1 MNRQDMLFL
10 VQDYL
15 ASLKEREELDAILP
29 DLLRAMGFQIVKLA
43 FRGEVQHGV
52 DIAAIRREDGE
63 TVLYLI
69 QVKAGDIDAGMWDSG
84 PNTIRPTLNN
94 LLDVPFKDLTQPRL
108 QQARRKA
115 ILVHNGQLR
124 ENIRVRFNGYI
135 EDTFGQHMAFE
146 RWGLDKLAP
155 YFCDHLLSERILPK
169 EHQRLL
175 KRTLVFLDVP
185 DYDLSDFKQLVR
197 EILPDVKKLGK
208 PKRSRIFG
216 FIRLVLAMIKAECQG
231 LNNLSSALVAYEY
244 ALLSIWGWMRRNGF
258 FQRPVVEEF
267 VHTYFQYLQ
276 LLLEWA
282 EKVAPALC
290 APAGL
295 AFGGTYE
302 LLEYPMR
309 TFEVVGNLGLL
320 ATALAYLPD
329 SEFKHQHLR
338 RVIELLV
345 STIRTNPA
353 RHKPLLD
360 NHSIDIFLGMWPLI
374 LTGHTDLA
382 RWWLRDILEHLV
394 IRRQFYKRLP
404 ELSNR
409 VDAVI
414 EYEATGERPVGYVD
428 SSSTLIYMLFEFCL
442 LLDGEELYLNYR
454 EAFEGISLQVWYPPE
469 HVEEIIYSREVSEGD
484 TEVIHGLPASFEEF
498 RLDVQARHQFDRMD
512 YSPMARRLPAILLL
526 ANKHFR
532 TPVFPFWWRTPVFA
546 QASEA
551 LAKVEKYLSDEE
563 RLCARAGTY

>member
-43 FRGEVQHGV
+43 FRGEVEHGV
-52 DIAAIRREDGE
+52 DIAAIGREDGE

-69 QVKAGDIDAGMWDSG
+69 QVKAGDIDAEMWDSG
-84 PNTIRPTLNN
+84 PNAIRPTLDN
-94 LLDVPFKDLTQPRL
+94 LLDVPFEDLTQPRL
-108 QQARRKA
+108 QQAKRQA
-115 ILVHNGQLR
+115 ILAHNGHLR
-124 ENIRVRFNGYI
+124 ENVRERFNGYI
-135 EDTFGQHMAFE
+135 ENTFEPRMAFA
-146 RWGLDKLAP
+146 RWGLDELAGR
-155 YFCDHLLSERILPK
+155 FQEHLLNERILPK
-169 EHQRLL
+169 EQQRLL

-185 DYDLSDFKQLVR
+185 DYALSDFKQLVR
-197 EILPDVKKLGK
+197 EILPDVKELRK
-208 PKRSRIFG
+208 PKRSRVFG
-216 FIRLVLAMIKAECQG
+216 FIRLVLAMIRAECQD
-231 LNNLSSALVAYEY
+231 LNNLSPALAVYEY

-267 VHTYFQYLQ
+267 AYTYSQYLQ

-282 EKVAPALC
+282 EKIAPALC
-290 APAGL
+290 VPAGL
-295 AFGGTYE
+295 ALGGTYE
-302 LLEYPMR
+302 LVEYPMR

-329 SEFKHQHLR
+329 SEFEHQHLR

-345 STIRTNPA
+345 TTIRTNPA

-374 LTGHTDLA
+374 LTGRTDLA

-442 LLDGEELYLNYR
+442 LLDAEELYLNYR
-454 EAFEGISLQVWYPPE
+454 EAFEGISLQVWSPPE
-469 HVEEIIYSREVSEGD
+469 NVEEIIYSREVFEGD

-526 ANKHFR
+526 ADKHFR

-546 QASEA
+546 QVSEA
-551 LAKVEKYLSDEE
+551 DLQPDQ
-563 RLCARAGTY
+563 

>member
-43 FRGEVQHGV
+43 FRGEVEHGV
-52 DIAAIRREDGE
+52 DIATIGQEDGE

-69 QVKAGDIDAGMWDSG
+69 QVKAGNINATMWDSG
-84 PNTIRPTLNN
+84 PNAIRPTLSN
-94 LLDVPFKDLTQPRL
+94 LLDVPFEDLTQPRL
-108 QQARRKA
+108 QQARRQA
-115 ILVHNGQLR
+115 ILAHNGHLR
-124 ENIRVRFNGYI
+124 ENIRERFNGYI
-135 EDTFGQHMAFE
+135 ENTFMPRMAFA
-146 RWGLDKLAP
+146 RWDLDKLAVL
-155 YFCDHLLSERILPK
+155 FQEHLLNERILPK

-197 EILPDVKKLGK
+197 EFLPDVTRLRK
-208 PKRSRIFG
+208 PKRSRVFG
-216 FIRLVLAMIKAECQG
+216 FIRLVLAMVRAECQD
-231 LNNLSSALVAYEY
+231 LNNLSSVLVAYEY
-244 ALLSIWGWMRRNGF
+244 ALLSIWGWMRQHGF
-258 FQRPVVEEF
+258 FQRPVIEEF
-267 VHTYFQYLQ
+267 AYTYSQYLQ

-290 APAGL
+290 IPAGL
-295 AFGGTYE
+295 AFGGTRE
-302 LLEYPMR
+302 LVEYPMR
-309 TFEVVGNLGLL
+309 TFEVIGNLGLL
-320 ATALAYLPD
+320 ATALTYLPD
-329 SEFKHQHLR
+329 SEFKHQHLQR
-338 RVIELLV
+338 AIGLLAN
-345 STIRTNPA
+345 TIRTNPA

-360 NHSIDIFLGMWPLI
+360 NHLIDIFLGMWPLI

-394 IRRQFYKRLP
+394 IRRRFYKRLP

-414 EYEATGERPVGYVD
+414 EYEATSERPVGYVD

-442 LLDGEELYLNYR
+442 LLNAEELYLDYR
-454 EAFEGISLQVWYPPE
+454 EAFEGVSLHAWYPPE
-469 HVEEIIYSREVSEGD
+469 NVEEIIYSREVLEGD
-484 TEVIHGLPASFEEF
+484 TEVLHGLPASFEDF
-498 RLDVQARHQFDRMD
+498 RLDVQARHQFDRVD
-512 YSPMARRLPAILLL
+512 YSPIVRGLPAILLL

-532 TPVFPFWWRTPVFA
+532 TPIFPFWWRASIFA
-546 QASEA
+546 QISEA
-551 LAKVEKYLSDEE
+551 D
-563 RLCARAGTY
+563 

>member
-43 FRGEVQHGV
+43 FRGEVEHGV
-52 DIAAIRREDGE
+52 DIAAIGQEDGE

-69 QVKAGDIDAGMWDSG
+69 QVKAGDIDARMWDSG
-84 PNTIRPTLNN
+84 PNAVRPTLNN
-94 LLDVPFKDLTQPRL
+94 LLDVPFEDLTQPRL
-108 QQARRKA
+108 QQARRQA
-115 ILVHNGQLR
+115 ILAHNGHLR
-124 ENIRVRFNGYI
+124 ENIRERFNGYI
-135 EDTFGQHMAFE
+135 EGTFKPRMAFD
-146 RWGLDKLAP
+146 RWDLDKLAVL
-155 YFCDHLLSERILPK
+155 FQEHLLNERILPK

-197 EILPDVKKLGK
+197 EFLPDVMRLRK
-208 PKRSRIFG
+208 PKRSRVFG
-216 FIRLVLAMIKAECQG
+216 FIRLVLAMVRAECQD
-231 LNNLSSALVAYEY
+231 LKNLSSVLVAYEY
-244 ALLSIWGWMRRNGF
+244 ALLSIWGWMRQHDF
-258 FQRPVVEEF
+258 FQRPVMEEF
-267 VHTYFQYLQ
+267 AYTYFQYFQ

-290 APAGL
+290 VPAGL

-302 LLEYPMR
+302 LVEYPMR
-309 TFEVVGNLGLL
+309 TFEVIGNLGLL
-320 ATALAYLPD
+320 ATGLAYLPD
-329 SEFKHQHLR
+329 SELKHQHLQR
-338 RVIELLV
+338 AIELLV
-345 STIRTNPA
+345 NTIRTNPA

-374 LTGHTDLA
+374 LIGHTDLA

-394 IRRQFYKRLP
+394 IRKQFYKRLP

-414 EYEATGERPVGYVD
+414 EYEATSERPIGYVD

-442 LLDGEELYLNYR
+442 LLDAEELYLNYR
-454 EAFEGISLQVWYPPE
+454 EAFEGVSFQVWYPPE
-469 HVEEIIYSREVSEGD
+469 NVEEIIYSREVIEGD
-484 TEVIHGLPASFEEF
+484 TEVLHGLPASFEDF

-512 YSPMARRLPAILLL
+512 CSPIVRGLPAILLL

-532 TPVFPFWWRTPVFA
+532 TPVFPFWWRTSISANTNEV
-546 QASEA
+546 
-551 LAKVEKYLSDEE
+551 D
-563 RLCARAGTY
+563 